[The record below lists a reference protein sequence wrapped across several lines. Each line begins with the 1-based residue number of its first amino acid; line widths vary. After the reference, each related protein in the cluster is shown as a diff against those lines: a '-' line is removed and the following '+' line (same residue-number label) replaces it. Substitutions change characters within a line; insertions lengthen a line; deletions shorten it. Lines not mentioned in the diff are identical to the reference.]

1 MIDLKIADNQIQLS
15 NKKFNLLGQNVASQR
30 CILIKVS
37 PVHVGNDAHYAD
49 CHINTLKVG
58 IAEEVSYPKNVSQRR
73 VNVSE
78 RSMYHSNCLDELE
91 NSSSRRKSI

>member
-1 MIDLKIADNQIQLS
+1 MRRSLTRVRNLVKGREQPKNDLGS
-15 NKKFNLLGQNVASQR
+15 
-30 CILIKVS
+30 KVS

-49 CHINTLKVG
+49 CHIDTLKVG
-58 IAEEVSYPKNVSQRR
+58 IAEEVAYPKKLSQRR

-78 RSMYHSNCLDELE
+78 RSMYHSNRLDELK